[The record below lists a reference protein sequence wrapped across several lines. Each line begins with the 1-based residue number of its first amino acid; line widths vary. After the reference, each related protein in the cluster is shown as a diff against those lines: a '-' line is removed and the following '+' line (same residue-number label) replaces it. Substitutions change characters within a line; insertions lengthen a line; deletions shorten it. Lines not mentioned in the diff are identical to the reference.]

1 MGNFKNNIPLFP
13 HVFLKKKNHFIGS
26 LEGGVGFPNID
37 AEPGFSVEGCVYE
50 LPQDCLP
57 LLDTSVGFPKVLA
70 TEASCLLSVEGLS
83 VKCLFERGVF
93 VYFLLYIALCQVGFT
108 SVVV

>member
-1 MGNFKNNIPLFP
+1 MLNLVSQSK
-13 HVFLKKKNHFIGS
+13 
-26 LEGGVGFPNID
+26 GV
-37 AEPGFSVEGCVYE
+37 SM
-50 LPQDCLP
+50 
-57 LLDTSVGFPKVLA
+57 
-70 TEASCLLSVEGLS
+70 SCRKIAVEGLL